1 MLGQGDRGHSEDR
14 RRGWRGREDRAE
26 GSWRGHGDG
35 GNFEPS
41 RGRWDDDRRY
51 TRSRQDQFVEDRYAL
66 AQRVSGVPEVTNQLR
81 VSRLDQDR
89 AGGREHQASGET
101 STSGNKPKSGS
112 RLP

>member
-1 MLGQGDRGHSEDR
+1 MHDPRTRFYSEDER
-14 RRGWRGREDRAE
+14 HGWRGREARAE
-26 GSWRGHGDG
+26 GSWRDHGDG

-51 TRSRQDQFVEDRYAL
+51 TRSRQDQ
-66 AQRVSGVPEVTNQLR
+66 S
-81 VSRLDQDR
+81 
-89 AGGREHQASGET
+89 